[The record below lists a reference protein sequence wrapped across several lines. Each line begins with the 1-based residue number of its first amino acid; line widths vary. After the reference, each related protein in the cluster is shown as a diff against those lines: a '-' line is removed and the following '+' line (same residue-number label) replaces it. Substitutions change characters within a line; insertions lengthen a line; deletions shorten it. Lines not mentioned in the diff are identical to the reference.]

1 MKILI
6 VELSTSHTEIIE
18 PILNVLKPWTV
29 DLAIHENS
37 FSKVQK
43 LKHQIKIYKLSIN
56 SVVSE
61 AQAII
66 KKNDYDVVIFNSA
79 QGKNA
84 LSLVMKT
91 FFVKSQYV
99 GFHHNPEKLVR
110 SFTQSLIKLKIKK
123 YVLLAQF
130 NKDYLIRNNVDAKT
144 LHVFYPVTDQFTG
157 QSQAVAGNDR
167 QQRLIAIPG
176 VLEQARRDYFGL
188 IGAVKKNPESFKDIK
203 FELLGNSLTHD
214 GPEIKKRI
222 SQLKLNDHFQFY
234 DGYVEQTTLDQCLLQ
249 CDYVMPLLHPG
260 TKYFEKYLHTKISGA
275 YTLAFSFH
283 KPLLMHDLFSV
294 IQDFKENCLFYDLN
308 NLGEQIQKNTTI
320 NHQFYDQFKIEVQS
334 QKFKEF
340 LNQP

>member
-37 FSKVQK
+37 FSKVEN
-43 LKHQIKIYKLSIN
+43 LEHQIKIFKLSNN
-56 SVVSE
+56 SEVSE

-66 KKNDYDVVIFNSA
+66 KKNNYDLVIFNSA

-84 LSLVMKT
+84 LSLVIKT
-91 FFVKSQYV
+91 FFVKSRYV

-130 NKDYLIRNNVDAKT
+130 NKDYLVRNSVDAKT
-144 LHVFYPVTDQFTG
+144 MHVFYPVMDQFTA
-157 QSQAVAGNDR
+157 QSQAAVGKDQ
-167 QQRLIAIPG
+167 QQRLIAVPG
-176 VLEQARRDYFGL
+176 VLEQGRRDYFGL
-188 IGAVKKNPESFKDIK
+188 IQAVRKNSQLFKNIK

-214 GPEIKKRI
+214 GPEIKKQI
-222 SQLKLNDHFQFY
+222 SQFKLADHFQLY
-234 DGYVEQTTLDQCLLQ
+234 DGYVEQKVLDQCLRQ

-275 YTLAFSFH
+275 YSLAFSFH
-283 KPLLMHDLFSV
+283 KPLLMHDLFSS
-294 IQDFKENCLFYDLN
+294 INDFKENCVFYNLN
-308 NLGEQIQKNTTI
+308 NLDEQIQKNTAI
-320 NHQFYDQFKIEVQS
+320 NHQFYDQFKTEVQS
-334 QKFKEF
+334 QKFKDF